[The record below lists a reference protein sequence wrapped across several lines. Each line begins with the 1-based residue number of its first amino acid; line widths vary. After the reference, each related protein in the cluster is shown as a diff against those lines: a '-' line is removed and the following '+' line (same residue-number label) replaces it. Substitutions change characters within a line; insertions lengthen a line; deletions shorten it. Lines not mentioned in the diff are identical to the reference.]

1 MSDAAVTAL
10 LGSITLPMG
19 IFSGGPGQPWTIGL
33 ITAFATSFALFL
45 IVGTPNNAIIYALAI
60 YPDSKK
66 RIIHPLDFV
75 KYGFIL
81 WVICMLVLVG
91 LCLVFSH
98 GLVSFPPEITGKAR
112 AALEAMKATGPVK

>member
-10 LGSITLPMG
+10 LGPITLPMG
-19 IFSGGPGQPWTIGL
+19 IFSGGAGQPWTIGL
-33 ITAFATSFALFL
+33 VTAFATSFALFL

-81 WVICMLVLVG
+81 WVICMLFLVG
-91 LCLVFSH
+91 ICVIFSR
-98 GLVSFPPEITGKAR
+98 GWVNFPPEITEKAR
-112 AALEAMKATGPVK
+112 AALEAMKVSSPVK